1 MKCGSNTNDDSNDEW
16 MVLGMGMDGRGRSIL
31 AKNATATN
39 YVNYAFGWRMRLH
52 KFYSCQHSRQH
63 DRHTG
68 YRAVVGRGGESCVEF
83 ATYLV

>member
-16 MVLGMGMDGRGRSIL
+16 EWEWTREGRSIL

-52 KFYSCQHSRQH
+52 KFSSCQHSRQY
-63 DRHTG
+63 DSHTG
-68 YRAVVGRGGESCVEF
+68 YRVVVYEEGRRVWSVEF